1 MKPLA
6 RTRVEHATIRRGP
19 GWALLV
25 LALAGCTAVSPPA
38 VPPRLAAELDW
49 ARRAP
54 WPALCQVPPRPEAAE
69 LASRTQVRE
78 AIERARARTAAAAAE
93 LRGRYGLTIARAE
106 PRREAPAPQATAV
119 MAPAVVEMGAGR
131 TVRAE
136 TATGSLV
143 DLLDWIEEAVRP
155 GGRRRE

>member
-6 RTRVEHATIRRGP
+6 RTRVERATARRAP
-19 GWALLV
+19 GWALVV
-25 LALAGCTAVSPPA
+25 LALAGCTAVSPPPT
-38 VPPRLAAELDW
+38 PPRLTAELDR
-49 ARRAP
+49 ARSAP

-69 LASRTQVRE
+69 LAPRTQVRE
-78 AIERARARTAAAAAE
+78 AMERARARTAATAAE
-93 LRGRYGLTIARAE
+93 LRERYGLTVARAE
-106 PRREAPAPQATAV
+106 PRREAPSSQAIAAMPPV
-119 MAPAVVEMGAGR
+119 VVEMGAGR